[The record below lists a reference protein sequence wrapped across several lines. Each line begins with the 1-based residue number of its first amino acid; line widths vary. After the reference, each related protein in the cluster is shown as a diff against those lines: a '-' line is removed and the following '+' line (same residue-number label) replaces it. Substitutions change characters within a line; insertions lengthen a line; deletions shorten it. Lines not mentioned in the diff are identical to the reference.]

1 MSPHTLLAPL
11 NLNKDRRWAEE
22 SRKHFKEKWLN
33 GNASQRSHE
42 LVKEGSKRSIEHP
55 RPFCL
60 LFPTCL
66 LMLSR
71 DKRMLSIIAKCGL
84 PSRNEGEK
92 TMMMALRIPCR
103 LKNGDMMLLIA

>member
-11 NLNKDRRWAEE
+11 NLNKDRRWAEG
-22 SRKHFKEKWLN
+22 SRKYFEEKWLK
-33 GNASQRSHE
+33 GNVPKRSHE

-60 LFPTCL
+60 LFPTSL
-66 LMLSR
+66 LMLSG
-71 DKRMLSIIAKCGL
+71 DKMMLSIIAKCGL

-92 TMMMALRIPCR
+92 PMMMALRIPCP